1 MMSKNEI
8 NTVICTTPD
17 GEFLGEL
24 YQHQPAINHREL
36 SYEPLPKRHNFIDS
50 MLSLRFVLGVIAI
63 LLICTF
69 AQSNS
74 ANAQDGK
81 QSTKKSVVFPD
92 EYSDLD
98 DNAARVNNDEINQ
111 KLETARQ
118 YYLRGL
124 TQIERTDT
132 AKAAKLFEYAI
143 NVLNDLA
150 STPGIEKNEDYTDLA
165 QAIIEDYESY
175 VSSIDK
181 LDDSSPITVLRDKMF
196 QEIENITTQSK
207 PNGAVTQFERGDTPV
222 PTKPSNLMT
231 TIPLTQ
237 NEYVSRSVE
246 FLTSER
252 GKKFFKKVI
261 ARTGKWFPMLKKIAK
276 EEKMPE
282 EIVHLAMIESALSCD
297 AVSRAR
303 AVGMWQFMQATGE
316 MYNLRVTQYVDERR
330 DPEKA
335 TRAAMRYLRDLKNEL
350 GDWHLALAAYNCG
363 PGGVKRAIR
372 ASGMETPDFWQIRDY
387 LPRETK
393 NYVPFYIATTLV
405 TMQYET
411 YGFKNEE
418 IEFEQERKVDYY
430 AVPECVSIKTLSK
443 CAGISEE
450 DLRKLNPEL
459 LRSTTPPT
467 GEFKLKIPAGSL
479 QLFAS
484 NYEVLTPEEKQ
495 PWVTHEVK
503 RGETLASI
511 AQEYNVSQSD
521 ILAVNSNARRLKR
534 GQILRI
540 PTDGTPPSQQDSTQT
555 QSDGEE
561 QQPSVADGTQK
572 NKQTFDR
579 ELPASKSS
587 GNGTASTQN
596 PTIASNKIE
605 RTIERPVS
613 RPSASASTTMHTVK
627 SGETLYNIASQYGVR
642 LTDLRN
648 WNNLAFNDDNV
659 IAGSTL
665 VIKTNSKQQSSGIT
679 TLEPKQ
685 LESKFSEPRRNEVKP
700 SVQDERLAKEGS
712 VKTEK
717 PSSITAK
724 ATVKKPSPPQPT
736 THIVRRGETL
746 AQIADDYGMSMKEI
760 VKLNNIKPKKGLLAG
775 QKLTVMTKD
784 VQEIESPATQ
794 QNITRKQAEPE
805 ESEKAVGK
813 RISHKVRRGESIGTI
828 SATYGVRESQLRSW
842 NPSLKDGVVNA
853 GERLTVY
860 SENSVKG
867 SAPSTP
873 KTVNKLPKMYVVR
886 NGDTMYSI
894 AKKYGVSV
902 SQLEAK
908 NGNLSATS
916 MRPGQKIRLQ

>member
-1 MMSKNEI
+1 MSNNEVYTVI
-8 NTVICTTPD
+8 NTTPNSKFS
-17 GEFLGEL
+17 GAL
-24 YQHQPAINHREL
+24 YQHQPAINHRE
-36 SYEPLPKRHNFIDS
+36 SGYEPPPKCNNFIDS
-50 MLSLRFVLGVIAI
+50 MLSLRFALGVIAI
-63 LLICTF
+63 LLTLSI
-69 AQSNS
+69 AQPN
-74 ANAQDGK
+74 ALAQDGK
-81 QSTKKSVVFPD
+81 QTAKKSVVFPD

-98 DNAARVNNDEINQ
+98 DNSARVNNDEINQ

-196 QEIENITTQSK
+196 QEIENLTTQSK
-207 PNGAVTQFERGDTPV
+207 PGAITQFERGDTPAQT
-222 PTKPSNLMT
+222 TKPSNLMT

-261 ARTGKWFPMLKKIAK
+261 ARTGKWFPMLKRIAK

-372 ASGMETPDFWQIRDY
+372 ASGLETPDFWQIRDY

-430 AVPECVSIKTLSK
+430 TVPECVSIKTLSK
-443 CAGISEE
+443 CAGIPEE

-467 GEFKLKIPAGSL
+467 GEFKLKIPVGSL
-479 QLFAS
+479 QQFAS
-484 NYEVLTPEEKQ
+484 NYEVLSPEEKQ

-521 ILAVNSNARRLKR
+521 ILSVNSNARRLKR
-534 GQILRI
+534 GQVLRI
-540 PTDGTPPSQQDSTQT
+540 PTDGTPPSQQDSTQV
-555 QSDGEE
+555 QSDNEE
-561 QQPSVADGTQK
+561 QPSVADGSQK
-572 NKQTFDR
+572 SKQTFDR
-579 ELPASKSS
+579 ELPASKSAS
-587 GNGTASTQN
+587 NGSTTSQN
-596 PTIASNKIE
+596 PTIASNKVE
-605 RTIERPVS
+605 RSLERPVS

-627 SGETLYNIASQYGVR
+627 TGETLYNIASQYGVR

-665 VIKTNSKQQSSGIT
+665 VIKTNPKQQSSGIT

-685 LESKFSEPRRNEVKP
+685 LESKLPEPRRNEVKP
-700 SVQDERLAKEGS
+700 LAQDEPATKEGS
-712 VKTEK
+712 VKSDK
-717 PSSITAK
+717 SVSITAK
-724 ATVKKPSPPQPT
+724 TTAKKPSQPQPT
-736 THIVRRGETL
+736 THTVRRGETL

-760 VKLNNIKPKKGLLAG
+760 IKLNNIKPKKGLLAG
-775 QKLTVMTKD
+775 QKLTVMTTSSQD
-784 VQEIESPATQ
+784 AESNSPQ
-794 QNITRKQAEPE
+794 LNITRKQSETE
-805 ESEKAVGK
+805 EVEKVVGK

-828 SATYGVRESQLRSW
+828 AAIYGVRESQLRGW